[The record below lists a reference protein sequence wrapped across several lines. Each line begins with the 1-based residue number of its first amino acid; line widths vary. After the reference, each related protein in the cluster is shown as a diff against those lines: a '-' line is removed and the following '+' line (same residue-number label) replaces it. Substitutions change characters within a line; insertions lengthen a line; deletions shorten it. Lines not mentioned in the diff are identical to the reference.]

1 MIYVG
6 VWQGPTQYDVI
17 VLQLKINKFLEMRKK
32 ENLLDVQYY
41 PKMEKLFIE
50 YIITVSHFLQT

>member
-6 VWQGPTQYDVI
+6 VWQGPTQYEVI

>member
-1 MIYVG
+1 MIYVC
-6 VWQGPTQYDVI
+6 VWQGPTQYEVI